1 MNSVIVQ
8 RPVTGC
14 ASVHARLRLGSGL
27 IPLAVGLLGIA
38 LPAHAQNECGVSPA
52 EGGTVTCSADGNP
65 YANGISYAAQ
75 PNDLTVALDDGVAIA
90 TTAANT
96 PGIVMSAAGANAIAV
111 SGSGASVT
119 TSGANANAVDV
130 ASLGGPVSVT
140 IGNVATSGSLAGG
153 VRAIGGLNGDVTVA
167 TGNVTTTGLDGSDFF
182 FLPNS
187 TGITATA
194 AGTGDVTVTSGSI
207 DTAGIGARG
216 VSANAAAGNVSVT
229 TGPVT
234 TTGGNAIA
242 VAANSDTGN
251 VTVNATGALT
261 TSGDGAK
268 GVYATA
274 RDGSA
279 AVTTTSVATTGF
291 NAAGIQAISGAG
303 GTTVDFDDVSTAG
316 TLSTGV
322 VAGSTGGNVT
332 VNGGSVTATGQVS
345 SAIYGY
351 SDTGTVNVTT
361 TGNVASTGRGGY
373 GIYAASGGDVTVSAN
388 NVSTVAADPADTAT
402 SRSAIYAEGANAS
415 VTVTGTAMMAGQ
427 ALYSG
432 PADAI
437 TVIATDG
444 NASANVNNVTSTGVG
459 SDAVNVA
466 ATGMALINVNGA
478 VSTTGDNSYGL
489 YARGDDGATVTGAGS
504 VTTSGA
510 NANAVDVASLGGPVS
525 VTIGNVATS
534 GSLAGGVRA
543 IGGLNGDVTVATS
556 NVTTTGLDG
565 SDFFFLPNSTGITA
579 TAAGTGDVT
588 VTSGSIN
595 TAGIGARGVSANA
608 AAGNVSV
615 TTGPVTTTGRNAI
628 AVAANSDAGN
638 VTVNATGA
646 LTTSGDGAKGVYAT
660 ARSGSAAVT
669 TTSVATT
676 GENAA
681 GIQAISGAGGTAV
694 NFTDVSTAG
703 TLSTGVVAGSTGGN
717 VTVNGGSVTA
727 TGQVSSAIYGYSDT
741 GTVNVTTTGN
751 VASTGRGGFGIYA
764 ASGGDVTVSANNV
777 STVAADPADTAT
789 SRSAIYA
796 EGANASVTVTGTA
809 MMAGQALYSGPA
821 DAITVIATAGNASA
835 NVNNVTST
843 GATSRALSVTATNNA
858 TARVTGLVSTT
869 GTGADAVFVDA
880 GNLARVDIA
889 STGRI
894 TAANGNLITASSVN
908 GTTINNAG
916 VLGSAQNG
924 YAIEVL
930 GGPATI
936 NNTGTL
942 NSDIQLT
949 AGNDTVNNA
958 GRFVLVENPN
968 FGAGADVFNNRG
980 TVALA
985 SGRTTPAAVT
995 FTGLEQFNNSGLI
1008 ELRDGVVGD
1017 RVTIPGSFAGSGA
1030 SQLGLDANLG
1040 TAASDRLIL
1049 GNAATGSTTILLR
1062 NTGSQSLFN
1071 PGTVLVQAGAAS
1083 SANAFTLG
1091 GADGAMDAGLVRY
1104 QVVYNPT
1111 NFSYSL
1117 VGGPSDAAYRTLN
1130 YVEGVR
1136 SVWLKSADAV
1146 SSQLQARRDQLWA
1159 EGEAGTSGKVWG
1171 QMYGSVENRDNGG
1184 DFTAFGA
1191 TRSVNTGY
1199 QQDYFGGQ
1207 LGIDF
1212 GGGSGE
1218 RGGFAFGVTGGYLSS
1233 SLNFDRSADRIRFDV
1248 VNVGVYGSFTSGN
1261 VFVNGL
1267 AKYDY
1272 YWAKAK
1278 STGGGF
1284 DTSLNGDAY
1293 GGRVEA
1299 GLRFGSD
1306 TFFAEPA
1313 VSLSYVKTKFDDF
1326 ASQGTSVDFDDQAGL
1341 RGRAGARI
1349 GTQFDMFGSKSSIYA
1364 GANYVHEFKG
1374 RDRVTFASGGQTLSY
1389 LNNRVGDYGEAK
1401 LGIEIGQPGGVSGFI
1416 EGQYTRSFD
1425 NNAARRSDIEGAG
1438 GRAGLRIRF

>member
-1 MNSVIVQ
+1 M
-8 RPVTGC
+8 
-14 ASVHARLRLGSGL
+14 

-38 LPAHAQNECGVSPA
+38 LPAHAQDECGVSPVG
-52 EGGTVTCSADGNP
+52 GGTVTCSADDNP

-75 PNDLTVALDDGVAIA
+75 PDDLTLVLNNGVAIA
-90 TTAANT
+90 TTSANT
-96 PGIVMSAAGANAIAV
+96 PGIAVSGTGANAIAV

-140 IGNVATSGSLAGG
+140 IGNVSTSGSLAGG
-153 VRAIGGLNGDVTVA
+153 VRAIGGLDGNVSVA
-167 TGNVTTTGLDGSDFF
+167 AGNVTTTGLDGSSFF
-182 FLPNS
+182 FLPTS

-207 DTAGIGARG
+207 DTAGLGARG
-216 VSANAAAGNVSVT
+216 VSASAAAGNVSVT

-234 TTGGNAIA
+234 TTGSNAIA

-251 VTVNATGALT
+251 VVVNATGALK
-261 TSGDGAK
+261 TSGDGAQ

-274 RDGSA
+274 RNGSA
-279 AVTTTSVATTGF
+279 AVTTTTVATTGF
-291 NAAGIQAISGAG
+291 NATGIQAISGAG
-303 GTTVDFDDVSTAG
+303 GTNVAFGDVSTAG
-316 TLSTGV
+316 TFATGV

-332 VNGGSVTATGQVS
+332 VNGGSVTATGPIS

-351 SDTGTVNVTT
+351 SDTGAVNVTT
-361 TGNVASTGRGGY
+361 S
-373 GIYAASGGDVTVSAN
+373 
-388 NVSTVAADPADTAT
+388 
-402 SRSAIYAEGANAS
+402 
-415 VTVTGTAMMAGQ
+415 
-427 ALYSG
+427 
-432 PADAI
+432 
-437 TVIATDG
+437 
-444 NASANVNNVTSTGVG
+444 
-459 SDAVNVA
+459 
-466 ATGMALINVNGA
+466 
-478 VSTTGDNSYGL
+478 
-489 YARGDDGATVTGAGS
+489 
-504 VTTSGA
+504 
-510 NANAVDVASLGGPVS
+510 
-525 VTIGNVATS
+525 
-534 GSLAGGVRA
+534 
-543 IGGLNGDVTVATS
+543 
-556 NVTTTGLDG
+556 
-565 SDFFFLPNSTGITA
+565 
-579 TAAGTGDVT
+579 
-588 VTSGSIN
+588 
-595 TAGIGARGVSANA
+595 
-608 AAGNVSV
+608 
-615 TTGPVTTTGRNAI
+615 
-628 AVAANSDAGN
+628 
-638 VTVNATGA
+638 
-646 LTTSGDGAKGVYAT
+646 
-660 ARSGSAAVT
+660 
-669 TTSVATT
+669 
-676 GENAA
+676 
-681 GIQAISGAGGTAV
+681 
-694 NFTDVSTAG
+694 
-703 TLSTGVVAGSTGGN
+703 
-717 VTVNGGSVTA
+717 
-727 TGQVSSAIYGYSDT
+727 
-741 GTVNVTTTGN
+741 GN

-764 ASGGDVTVSANNV
+764 ASTTGNVNVSANNV
-777 STVAADPADTAT
+777 STVAADLADTAT

-796 EGANASVTVTGTA
+796 QGANANVTVTGTA
-809 MMAGQALYSGPA
+809 QMAGQALYGGPA
-821 DAITVIATAGNASA
+821 DAITVIATGGNASA

-858 TARVTGLVSTT
+858 TARVTGLVSAA

-894 TAANGNLITASSVN
+894 TSANGNFITANSVN

-924 YAIEVL
+924 YAIAVL

-936 NNTGTL
+936 NNSGTL
-942 NSDIQLT
+942 NSDILLT
-949 AGNDTVNNA
+949 AGNDTVNNT

-985 SGRTTPAAVT
+985 VGRTTPANVT
-995 FTGLEQFNNSGLI
+995 FAGLEQFNNSGLVD
-1008 ELRDGVVGD
+1008 LRNGVVGD

-1030 SQLGLDANLG
+1030 SQLGLDVNLG

-1049 GNAATGSTTILLR
+1049 GAAATGSTTILLR
-1062 NTGSQSLFN
+1062 NTGAQSLFN
-1071 PGTVLVQAGAAS
+1071 PGSVLVQAGAAS

-1091 GADGAMDAGLVRY
+1091 GATDGGIDAGLVRY
-1104 QVVYNPT
+1104 QIVYNPT
-1111 NFSYSL
+1111 NLSYSL

-1136 SVWLKSADAV
+1136 SIWLKSADAV
-1146 SSQLQARRDQLWA
+1146 SSQLQARRDQLWS

-1171 QMYGSVENRDNGG
+1171 QMYGSVETRDNGG
-1184 DFTAFGA
+1184 AFTAFGA

-1233 SLNFDRSADRIRFDV
+1233 SMNFDRSADRIRFDV

-1326 ASQGTSVDFDDQAGL
+1326 ASQGTSVDFDDQEGL
-1341 RGRAGARI
+1341 RGRAGGRI
-1349 GTQFDMFGSKSSIYA
+1349 GTQFDMFGSKASLYA

-1401 LGIEIGQPGGVSGFI
+1401 LGVEIGQSGGVSGFI
-1416 EGQYTRSFD
+1416 EGQYIRSFD
-1425 NNAARRSDIEGAG
+1425 DNAAQRSGIEGAG
-1438 GRAGLRIRF
+1438 GRAGLRVRF